1 VSEEEICK
9 HRYAVIIT
17 KENTEMKESRNSSLV
32 IAFVVV
38 VLLFLLF
45 GGGAMT
51 GGMMNDGAHGSG
63 WMGERSWMWTPTL
76 ITLGLGVVIGWI
88 IFKKKG

>member
-1 VSEEEICK
+1 MN
-9 HRYAVIIT
+9 T
-17 KENTEMKESRNSSLV
+17 KNNSPLV

-38 VLLFLLF
+38 LVLFLLF

-51 GGMMNDGAHGSG
+51 GGMMNDGVQGNG

-76 ITLGLGVVIGWI
+76 ITLGLGIVIGWVL
-88 IFKKKG
+88 FNKKKE